1 MNIYT
6 FTGNLGG
13 DAEVRATAGGTTV
26 ASWSVAVSSGF
37 GDKKTTN
44 WIRCNLWG
52 KRAESGL
59 IPYLVKGQQVA
70 VSGELSVREWEKD
83 GVKNKSV
90 EVNVSEI
97 DLIGGKSEAPRQ
109 RDGIASAPQQAPAV
123 DFDKFDDD
131 IPF

>member
-13 DAEVRATAGGTTV
+13 DAVASVTAGGKNV

-37 GDKKTTN
+37 GDKKITS

-109 RDGIASAPQQAPAV
+109 RDGIASAQQQAPA
-123 DFDKFDDD
+123 DDFDDD